1 MRQEDEPENQV
12 NLLVHDVNRQG
23 AQARDLGNGGGEAKG
38 IHRTHDDSGEHLG
51 QQVINKLN
59 NGRVI

>member
-23 AQARDLGNGGGEAKG
+23 AQSRDLGNGGGEAKG
-38 IHRTHDDSGEHLG
+38 VHRTHDDSGKHLG
-51 QQVINKLN
+51 PHVIMK
-59 NGRVI
+59 

>member
-23 AQARDLGNGGGEAKG
+23 AQSRDLGNGGGEAKG
-38 IHRTHDDSGEHLG
+38 VHRTHDDSGEHLG

-59 NGRVI
+59 SGRVI

>member
-12 NLLVHDVNRQG
+12 NLLVDNVHGQG

-38 IHRTHDDSGEHLG
+38 VHRTHDDSGEHLG
-51 QQVINKLN
+51 PQVIM
-59 NGRVI
+59 R